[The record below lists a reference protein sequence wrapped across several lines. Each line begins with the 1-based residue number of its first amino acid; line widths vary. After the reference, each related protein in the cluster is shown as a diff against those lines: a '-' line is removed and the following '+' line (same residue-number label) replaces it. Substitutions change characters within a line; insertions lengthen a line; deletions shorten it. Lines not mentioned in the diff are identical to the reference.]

1 MASRENP
8 GVVHPPHTHTPKG
21 PGSFPTGLSATLDS
35 RLRLRKGARRTE
47 EVVWAGQPAGR
58 RESGSYLDLQGSR
71 WVLSECTLLAAVVSS
86 ALDFE
91 QRLI

>member
-1 MASRENP
+1 M
-8 GVVHPPHTHTPKG
+8 
-21 PGSFPTGLSATLDS
+21 
-35 RLRLRKGARRTE
+35 
-47 EVVWAGQPAGR
+47 VWAGRPAGR